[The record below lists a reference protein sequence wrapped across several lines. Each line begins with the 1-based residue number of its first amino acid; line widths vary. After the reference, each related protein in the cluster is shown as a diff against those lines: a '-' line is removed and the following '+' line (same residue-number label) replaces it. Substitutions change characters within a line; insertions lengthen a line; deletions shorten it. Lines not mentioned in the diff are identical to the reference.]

1 MFLFFYSKVCKV
13 IKKNGLAGK
22 LQNDLPFESRSD
34 HVRIFLAIYHSLS
47 VSCPIGIEPFQFEF
61 GICQRKP
68 KNNQNIGIQK
78 IKQKCSEKTLLASC
92 SIRMAFRFNHTKQNH
107 SLVNTRYQSFL
118 APMCKTPI

>member
-68 KNNQNIGIQK
+68 KGKPKHTQK
-78 IKQKCSEKTLLASC
+78 IEHKCSVKSLLASC
-92 SIRMAFRFNHTKQNH
+92 SNWMAFT
-107 SLVNTRYQSFL
+107 
-118 APMCKTPI
+118 

>member
-1 MFLFFYSKVCKV
+1 M
-13 IKKNGLAGK
+13 IKKNGLAGE

-68 KNNQNIGIQK
+68 KGKPKHTQK
-78 IKQKCSEKTLLASC
+78 IEQAQMFCEIIT
-92 SIRMAFRFNHTKQNH
+92 SIMFQLDGLYIDTTTHTQQNH